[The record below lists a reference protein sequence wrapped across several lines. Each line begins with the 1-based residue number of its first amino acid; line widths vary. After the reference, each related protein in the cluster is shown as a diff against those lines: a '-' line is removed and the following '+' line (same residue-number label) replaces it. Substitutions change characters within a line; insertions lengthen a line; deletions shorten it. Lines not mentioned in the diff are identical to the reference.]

1 MSSVLIE
8 RIHEEPVG
16 QRRLDDRRLAI
27 GRGSGRFGLGKG
39 CPEVLAM
46 VVVAQHQ
53 VQRNARFADRPVEF
67 LDQLVVAGQAFQE
80 GQVAADDDAGRPRIE
95 VEDLPHRLGE
105 SFRRL
110 GRFVVAIFAMRPM
123 CVSEMKTQR
132 LGSVFRSAANIA
144 AQQNSGPGGQR
155 AGQE

>member
-1 MSSVLIE
+1 MTLVLIE
-8 RIHEEPVG
+8 RIHEEPVR
-16 QRRLDDRRLAI
+16 QRRFHDRRLAI
-27 GRGSGRFGLGKG
+27 GRRPGRFGLGKG
-39 CPEVLAM
+39 RPEVLAM

-67 LDQLVVAGQAFQE
+67 PDQLVVAGQAGQE
-80 GQVAADDDAGRPRIE
+80 GQVAGDDDAGRPRIE
-95 VEDLPHRLGE
+95 VEDLPDRLGE

-110 GRFVVAIFAMRPM
+110 GVAAGIFAMRADMRVGDQNPA
-123 CVSEMKTQR
+123 VGIGLS
-132 LGSVFRSAANIA
+132 LGGQGIV